1 MDNNNKFDKVKYN
14 NEYNSRNYKKM
25 TLTLKPDDIQTIDN
39 YVDDIGMSKAK
50 FIIACCRYCIENNI
64 DIGAFMGDTD

>member
-25 TLTLKPDDIQTIDN
+25 TMTLKPDDIDIIDN
-39 YVDDIGMSKAK
+39 YVSKLGISKAK
-50 FIIACCRYCIENNI
+50 FIIAACKYCIDNNI
-64 DIGAFMGDTD
+64 DISNYI